1 MSNRRQ
7 FIALLG
13 AAAAISVTWP
23 SAARAQQADRA
34 RQVGLLIST
43 AASDPE
49 GQSRRA
55 VFLEGLQQLGWIDGR
70 NVRIVVRWGINADDF
85 RKSSAE
91 LVGLA
96 PDVIFALGGAAMEA
110 LMQATHDVPIVFAQ
124 TPDPVGS
131 GFVASL
137 SHPGGNATGFTNI
150 DYRMSGKWLELL
162 REISPGT
169 TRLAALANIGLASGR
184 GQLDV
189 IQRLAPSLGMDLTII
204 DVRNPGEIEQGISA
218 FARAPNGG
226 LIVLSSA
233 AAAAHRKLIVALT
246 ARHRLPAIF
255 PYRFFAAAGGLLSY
269 GPEPADQVRRAAGYV
284 DRILRGE
291 KPGDLPV
298 QNPVKHELILNLKTA
313 SALGLDVPPT
323 LLATADEVIE

>member
-1 MSNRRQ
+1 MNRRE

-13 AAAAISVTWP
+13 AATIAP
-23 SAARAQQADRA
+23 SAAWSRGAHAQQADRA
-34 RQVGLLIST
+34 RRVGLLIST

-70 NVRIVVRWGINADDF
+70 NVRIVVRWGVNADDF
-85 RKSSAE
+85 RKGSAE
-91 LVGLA
+91 LVALSL
-96 PDVIFALGGAAMEA
+96 DVIFALGGAAMAA
-110 LMQATHDVPIVFAQ
+110 LRQATLDVPIVFAQ
-124 TPDPVGS
+124 TPDPVAS

-162 REISPGT
+162 KEISPGT
-169 TRLAALANIGLASGR
+169 TRLSVLANIELASGR

-204 DVRNPGEIEQGISA
+204 DVRNPDEIEQGVST
-218 FARAPNGG
+218 FVRAPNGG

-233 AAAAHRKLIVALT
+233 AAAAHRELIVALT
-246 ARHRLPAIF
+246 ARHRLPAIY
-255 PYRFFAAAGGLLSY
+255 PYRFFAAAGGLISY

-284 DRILRGE
+284 DRILKGE

-298 QNPVKHELILNLKTA
+298 QNPIKYELVLNLKTA
-313 SALGLDVPPT
+313 SALGLDMPPT